1 MQDNSAKTLRGLTWK
16 HDRGLA
22 PLLATATHFC
32 KKHPEVKIQWET
44 RSLQEFGEGSM
55 IPKVRSAVEFVRTG
69 GERAVIAALEDGLD
83 ALEGRAGTT
92 ITEDR

>member
-1 MQDNSAKTLRGLTWK
+1 MNG
-16 HDRGLA
+16 
-22 PLLATATHFC
+22 
-32 KKHPEVKIQWET
+32 
-44 RSLQEFGEGSM
+44 EFGEGSM
-55 IPKVRSAVEFVRTG
+55 SPKVRSAVEFVRTG